1 MKIQISDHF
10 NYNKLLRFT
19 VPTIVMMMFSAAYSV
34 IDDGF
39 FVANFVGKEAFVA
52 LNLMAPVIT
61 VMGAVGFMLGTGGN
75 AVVSKA
81 LGEGKKDKAN
91 QHFTLITLFTIAI
104 SAVITAFGLA
114 VLKPACIAM
123 GAEGAVL
130 EDCLT
135 YGYLIFPFTAVF
147 LLQGIFQS
155 FLITAG
161 QPKLSMIITITSGIS
176 NIVFDTLLIVILKWG
191 LVGAVW
197 ATLSGSIFGTLI
209 PAGYFLFAKDRNL
222 KFVKTPI
229 EFRVL
234 LRTCSNGSSELVTN
248 LSIGLVS
255 MLYNYQLMRIAGN
268 DGVASFG
275 AIMYIAYVFASA
287 FMGYSMGVAPLVG
300 YSYGAQNHAELQN
313 IFHKSIVIL
322 CITGLILFALSEL
335 AAVPFSMIFVNS
347 DEELLQMTVR
357 GTRIYSL
364 IYLVS
369 GINIFGT
376 GFFTALDNGAVSAAL
391 ALIRTMVLEVAAVF
405 LLPLIWGIDGIWAS
419 AFVSDLLMLGI
430 TIGTFMKMRPRYGY

>member
-1 MKIQISDHF
+1 VKIQISDHF

>member
-10 NYNKLLRFT
+10 NYSKLLRFT

-91 QHFTLITLFTIAI
+91 QHFTLITLFTVVI
-104 SAVITAFGLA
+104 SAVIAAFGLA
-114 VLKPACIAM
+114 VLKPACVAM
-123 GAEGAVL
+123 GAEGTVL

-268 DGVASFG
+268 DGVAAFG
-275 AIMYIAYVFASA
+275 AIMYIAYVFTSA

-300 YSYGAQNHAELQN
+300 YSYGAQNHAELKN
-313 IFHKSIVIL
+313 IFHKSIVVL
-322 CITGLILFALSEL
+322 CVAGLILFALSEL
-335 AAVPFSMIFVNS
+335 AAVPFSEIFVSS
-347 DEELLQMTVR
+347 DEELLQMTVH

-376 GFFTALDNGAVSAAL
+376 GFFTALDNGAVSAGL
-391 ALIRTMVLEVAAVF
+391 ALIRTMLLEVAAVF
-405 LLPLIWGIDGIWAS
+405 LLPLIWGIDGIWAA
-419 AFVSDLLMLGI
+419 AFASDLLMLGI
-430 TIGTFMKMRPRYGY
+430 TIGTFIKMRPRYGY